1 MKNHDRAVFR
11 TDGVHA
17 QVCLCNDDIWLE
29 MDRFSP
35 MVPDPFRHGLQRARS
50 LVVRSACAH
59 VVLLLVGILL
69 AVSQGFAAE
78 KTAAELADMSLE
90 ELMNQSVTS
99 VSKKEERVFEAP
111 AAIFVITDEEIR
123 RSGLESIPEI
133 LRLAPGLDV
142 ARITANQWGVSSRG
156 FNGLY
161 ANKLLV
167 LMDGRSVYSPV
178 FSGVHWDS
186 QDTLIEDID
195 RIEVI
200 RGPGATLW
208 GANAVNGVINI
219 ITKSAK
225 NTQGTLL
232 MGGAAS
238 HMPGFGGVRYG
249 GKINEETFYRVYA
262 KYFDHDDFLTA
273 SGHRAHDGWDMVR
286 TGFRLDWDPNTQNT
300 VTWQGDFYS
309 GRVSNPYASNQ
320 LNLAEIDI
328 VKNDLL
334 GANTLG
340 RWTHR
345 LSDAS
350 EFEVQMYYDLVKR
363 PENGAGDQQI
373 DTFDIDANHRF
384 ALGNRN
390 EVIWGV
396 GYRHIEDQG
405 LRFSIVRFEPPG
417 DSQNVFS
424 MFLQDEVTL
433 VEKRLALTLGSKL
446 EHNDYTGWEL
456 QPGARLLFTP
466 HEEHTI
472 WASAA
477 RAARTPARFER
488 DIRGTVG
495 TDPASSVR
503 INIEGNRHFDSETL
517 DAFELGYRVQPVRH
531 LSFDIAGFYNI
542 YDHLR
547 SGESGQPTVVVGPP
561 ARIEVPIQ
569 IQNRGS
575 AETYGVELASH
586 WRATDW
592 WRLTA
597 SYTWLNMQV
606 HFHNSTDPTMPEG
619 ENPRHQA
626 QLRSSL
632 DLPGHV
638 QFDAAAY
645 YVDSLSSYGLG
656 SHVRLDLRVSWQP
669 VPHLDLSVGAQNLL
683 DNQHPEFGRTI
694 GVGTSEVPR
703 TYYGKFTW
711 RF

>member
-1 MKNHDRAVFR
+1 
-11 TDGVHA
+11 
-17 QVCLCNDDIWLE
+17 
-29 MDRFSP
+29 
-35 MVPDPFRHGLQRARS
+35 
-50 LVVRSACAH
+50 
-59 VVLLLVGILL
+59 
-69 AVSQGFAAE
+69 
-78 KTAAELADMSLE
+78 
-90 ELMNQSVTS
+90 MNESVTS
-99 VSKKEERVFEAP
+99 VSKKEQRIFEAP
-111 AAIFVITDEEIR
+111 AAIYVITEEEIR
-123 RSGLESIPEI
+123 RSGLDSIPEL
-133 LRLAPGLDV
+133 LRLAPGLNV

-186 QDTLIEDID
+186 QDTLIEDIE

-200 RGPGATLW
+200 RGPGASLW

-249 GKINEETFYRVYA
+249 GKINDETFYRVYA
-262 KYFDHDDFLTA
+262 KYFDHDDFLDA
-273 SGHRAHDGWDMVR
+273 RGHDANDGWDMFR
-286 TGFRLDWDPNTQNT
+286 TGVRLDWEPGAQNMLT
-300 VTWQGDFYS
+300 FQGDYYT

-328 VKNDLL
+328 VENDLM
-334 GANTLG
+334 GANALG

-345 LSDAS
+345 FSSDS

-363 PENGAGDQQI
+363 QESGAGTQQI
-373 DTFDIDANHRF
+373 DTFDVDANHHF
-384 ALGNRN
+384 ALGHRN

-396 GYRHIEDQG
+396 GYRNIRDKG
-405 LRFSIVRFEPPG
+405 LRFSIVRFDPTS
-417 DSQNVFS
+417 DSQEIFS
-424 MFLQDEVTL
+424 TFVQDEIKL
-433 VEKRLALTLGSKL
+433 VEERLALTLGSKL
-446 EHNDYTGWEL
+446 EHNDFTGWEL

-466 HEEHTI
+466 HEQHTV

-495 TDPASSVR
+495 SDAASSVR
-503 INIEGNRHFDSETL
+503 VNLEGNRHFDSETL
-517 DAFELGYRVQPVRH
+517 DAYELGYRVQPVRH
-531 LSFDIAGFYNI
+531 LSFDLAGFYNV

-561 ARIEVPIQ
+561 SRIEVPIRLE
-569 IQNRGS
+569 NRGS
-575 AETYGVELASH
+575 AETYGVELASN
-586 WRATDW
+586 WRVTES

-597 SYTWLNMQV
+597 SYTWLNMNV
-606 HFHNSTDPTMPEG
+606 DFHNSSDPTAPEG
-619 ENPRHQA
+619 ESPRHQA

-638 QFDAAAY
+638 QFDTAAY

-656 SHVRLDLRVSWQP
+656 SYVRLDLRLSWQP
-669 VPHLDLSVGAQNLL
+669 VANLDLSVGVQNLL

-703 TYYGKFTW
+703 TFYGKFTW